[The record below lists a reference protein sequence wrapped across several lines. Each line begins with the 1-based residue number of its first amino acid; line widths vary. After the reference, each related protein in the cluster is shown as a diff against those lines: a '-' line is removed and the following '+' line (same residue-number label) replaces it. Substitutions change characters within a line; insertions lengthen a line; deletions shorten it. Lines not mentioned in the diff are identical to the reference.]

1 MGSRCV
7 FSRHTRMADVS
18 HVCAVFLLLQWGG
31 CYSNSVVSPAAAWCN
46 AADPCPSD
54 RVFHCQ
60 LLWFSSISRSTSRG
74 TNTYIPFCKVE
85 GFKLLYPRRHR
96 REGRSPRLY
105 CLLVYCMLKQ
115 LVCFASCCMH
125 ANYNCKL
132 LEGGGLRQVQGSTLD
147 SSRHGTIRLSKIYM

>member
-1 MGSRCV
+1 M
-7 FSRHTRMADVS
+7 
-18 HVCAVFLLLQWGG
+18 FL
-31 CYSNSVVSPAAAWCN
+31 
-46 AADPCPSD
+46 
-54 RVFHCQ
+54 CQ

-132 LEGGGLRQVQGSTLD
+132 LGGGGLRQVRCSTLD
-147 SSRHGTIRLSKIYM
+147 SSQIYVIFLNCNFVGRCLSELRVPVLDYVRMDVFVRFLVHFFFLIQRCAVFLRI